1 MVLPLLEVIFIQ
13 PDSPWLWQQSGLWEP
28 DANQAARMS
37 GAESQGND
45 SLGGATMGP
54 LVLQPGNPVGR
65 VVALDGLENRSVL
78 CFTVV
83 G

>member
-1 MVLPLLEVIFIQ
+1 
-13 PDSPWLWQQSGLWEP
+13 
-28 DANQAARMS
+28 MS